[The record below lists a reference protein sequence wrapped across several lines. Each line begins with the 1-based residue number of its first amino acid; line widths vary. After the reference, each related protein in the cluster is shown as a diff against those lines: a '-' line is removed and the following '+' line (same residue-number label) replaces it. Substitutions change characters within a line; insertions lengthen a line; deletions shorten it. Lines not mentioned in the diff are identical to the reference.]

1 MVGIGSRDLI
11 IVDTNSTVLIANK
24 NDSKQVLNI
33 VSHLKKMR
41 INEGKNHQIIYK
53 NLGVVI
59 PLLQRVILAIK
70 NNLS

>member
-53 NLGVVI
+53 NLEGSYTFI
-59 PLLQRVILAIK
+59 AKGDIWQLKTI
-70 NNLS
+70 